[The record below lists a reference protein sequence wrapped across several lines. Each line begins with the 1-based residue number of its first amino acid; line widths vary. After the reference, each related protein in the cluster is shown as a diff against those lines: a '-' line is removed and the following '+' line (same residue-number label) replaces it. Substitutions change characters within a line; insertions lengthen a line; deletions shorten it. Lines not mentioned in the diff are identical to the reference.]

1 MKYCDACQIPSECT
15 RKRKCIK
22 GLLAKEQASR
32 PSSATDCS
40 ASECQCPPCVKY
52 REYLAWKKSDD
63 AKHAISQ
70 MTAIAEENRHL
81 KDMLATLSKTH
92 AKDMQRLSDM
102 IDLRQG
108 ALRHISEII
117 EEKNAAG
124 QDLLCGSTAYKSVR
138 RWASD
143 FLQNH

>member
-1 MKYCDACQIPSECT
+1 
-15 RKRKCIK
+15 
-22 GLLAKEQASR
+22 
-32 PSSATDCS
+32 
-40 ASECQCPPCVKY
+40 VKY

>member
-1 MKYCDACQIPSECT
+1 MIC
-15 RKRKCIK
+15 
-22 GLLAKEQASR
+22 EQCGEEYKAAYFERCPMCKAS
-32 PSSATDCS
+32 PSSPCS

-52 REYLAWKKSDD
+52 REYLAWKKRDD
-63 AKHAISQ
+63 SKKGSLE
-70 MTAIAEENRHL
+70 EENRHL
-81 KDMLATLSKTH
+81 KDMLATLSKIH
-92 AKDMQRLSDM
+92 AKDMRRLSDM

-117 EEKNAAG
+117 EEKNAAS

-143 FLQNH
+143 FLHNIQSTDAKRSV